1 MAGKSLGT
9 LTLDLILKTGL
20 FEQGA
25 DKAARKMQGLEKR
38 AYAVG
43 KAIGTSI
50 KFGAGIAATGFAL
63 YVKNTI
69 EAEKV

>member
-1 MAGKSLGT
+1 MASKSLGS

-25 DKAARKMQGLEKR
+25 DKASKKMQTLEKR

-50 KFGAGIAATGFAL
+50 KVGVGIAAAGFGL

-69 EAEKV
+69 EVEKV